1 METFLHFGMARNLLG
16 CDFAASST
24 YFIVSIRSNPGDT
37 VSDDPCVTLNDPI
50 PNVDYECVVVNAE
63 MSMTAYFP
71 SSRRMQETDANPDV
85 LEASADYLEESM
97 GSGDFEG
104 GDIVQVSFQ
113 GFVNVQEQGR
123 ESPGASVTDG
133 GVAGI
138 IGGQQIQ
145 PTNENSS
152 IVAGSAAI
160 GIAAVCLMI
169 VTVFSVRFR
178 NGRREAYLRHLE
190 ELSEVSDLSLGKQ
203 RTAPLSSEGKVYL
216 VMEEEDD
223 MDSLEEAIK
232 ELDEEN
238 VAQHDV
244 RQCASATCQVC
255 RNRELQP
262 TFISTAWGE
271 EDIADLRA
279 RPTVSDRRYSYRT
292 PDTVVL

>member
-1 METFLHFGMARNLLG
+1 
-16 CDFAASST
+16 
-24 YFIVSIRSNPGDT
+24 
-37 VSDDPCVTLNDPI
+37 
-50 PNVDYECVVVNAE
+50 
-63 MSMTAYFP
+63 
-71 SSRRMQETDANPDV
+71 
-85 LEASADYLEESM
+85 
-97 GSGDFEG
+97 
-104 GDIVQVSFQ
+104 VSFQ

-138 IGGQQIQ
+138 IGGQPLQ
-145 PTNENSS
+145 PTNDNSS
-152 IVAGSAAI
+152 MVAGSTVI
-160 GIAAVCLMI
+160 GFAAVVLMI

-178 NGRREAYLRHLE
+178 NGRRQAYLRHLE
-190 ELSEVSDLSLGKQ
+190 ELSVVSDLSLGEK
-203 RTAPLSSEGKVYL
+203 RTAPLSSDGKVYL

-223 MDSLEEAIK
+223 VDSLEEAMK
-232 ELDEEN
+232 ELDEET

-262 TFISTAWGE
+262 TFISTGWGV

-279 RPTVSDRRYSYRT
+279 RPTVSDHRSSYRT